1 VSEDDEGYEQEEE
14 DTINIEKAFLTCVN
28 NVCEADYH
36 YKAVCRA
43 LYAQASELKIFL
55 EKIENSKV
63 RAGLILS
70 WILLD

>member
-1 VSEDDEGYEQEEE
+1 VSEDDEGYEQED
-14 DTINIEKAFLTCVN
+14 DTINIEKAFMTCLN
-28 NVCEADYH
+28 NVCDADYH

-63 RAGLILS
+63 FIKIAKKTEHVQ
-70 WILLD
+70 